1 MTIKLNKIQ
10 LILLVLSILF
20 YTTYIIFSYFI
31 IDYLSNEIDHNL
43 EEIAKFLIVEEVDS
57 NTIVLENSSK
67 DYSFTLVQIT
77 IIISGLI
84 VLVGALIKL
93 KHS

>member
-10 LILLVLSILF
+10 LTLLVLLIFF

-57 NTIVLENSSK
+57 NTIVLEDSSK
-67 DYSFTLVQIT
+67 EYSFAFAKTI

-84 VLVGALIKL
+84 VLVGLLIKL
-93 KHS
+93 KHN